1 MRVLAFDGI
10 GGDRAPLAPVD
21 ATGRRMDVALAPALD
36 AALEQLDGGRFDAI
50 VLRERLDAVGMGVLA
65 AAAERAPSAAI
76 IMVVPPEFVGRAADA
91 VRDGAQDVLVDGRF
105 DGAELGRALAVA
117 VERQRLHN
125 ELRGLTLVDE
135 LTSLYNRRGFMALAQ
150 AELRLANRM
159 RHAVAQLFI
168 DLDGLKD
175 INDTLGHVEGDRA
188 LVETAELLRSTFRDS
203 DVIARLSG
211 DEFAVLVVDAREPAP
226 EVMVRRLREQ
236 LAERNLRPGRRWTL
250 SLSVGMATYDPSAPC
265 TVEELMARADAWMY
279 AQKRE
284 KHALR
289 QAAGVR

>member
-10 GGDRAPLAPVD
+10 GGDHAPLAPVD

-135 LTSLYNRRGFMALAQ
+135 LTSLYNRRGFMALAL

-284 KHALR
+284 KHAQR